1 MLITPN
7 EFRTAMPVFMNPSC
21 YPDGEINFWAALAEK
36 LHNADRWG
44 DLLPFGQQLFIAHN
58 LALDAVNRN
67 AVAAGQAPGQ
77 IVGAVTSGSVD
88 KVSYSRDATAMME
101 DGAGHW
107 NLTTYGLRYRR
118 LVLMVGAG
126 PVQVSPNPFGSPIAT
141 SAWPGV
147 IMPLG

>member
-7 EFRTAMPVFMNPSC
+7 ELRTAFPVFMDPKC

-44 DLLPFGQQLFIAHN
+44 DLLMFGQQLFIAHN
-58 LALDAVNRN
+58 LALEFDTTK
-67 AVAAGQAPGQ
+67 AAGMGQSPGQ
-77 IVGAVTSGSVD
+77 ITGAVTGGSVD
-88 KVSYSRDATAMME
+88 KVSYSRDVAAVME
-101 DGAGHW
+101 PGAGHW

-118 LVLMVGAG
+118 LMLMVGAG
-126 PVQVSPNPFGSPIAT
+126 PVQVSPNPMGSPIAT

-147 IMPLG
+147 IMPMG